1 MVVNLWVGGDLV
13 EVWAG
18 HVARSAFELTL
29 IAGYVVLVLGLGRQE
44 GDAGERDEQS
54 RR

>member
-18 HVARSAFELTL
+18 HVARLAFELTL
-29 IAGYVVLVLGLGRQE
+29 VAGYVVLVLGLGRQD